1 MNNAKQALLNGIL
14 FNVIDKGFDRLK
26 SEVSFARPCVVAAT
40 TQVRILVT
48 ALFFSPIPS
57 KKRDFQE
64 ENSGLVRDLNPG
76 PLAPKARIIPL
87 DQRAAMSLRLKIS
100 LYPYLI

>member
-1 MNNAKQALLNGIL
+1 MNRLSFKQYGIL
-14 FNVIDKGFDRLK
+14 FVFII
-26 SEVSFARPCVVAAT
+26 EVFPT
-40 TQVRILVT
+40 T
-48 ALFFSPIPS
+48 
-57 KKRDFQE
+57 KKQ
-64 ENSGLVRDLNPG
+64 GLSRDLNPG